1 MKKESNPIKSGRRLE
16 VYSDA
21 AKVLDAR
28 TMYQHVTLCIKCTA
42 LCLRS
47 THYTTHKQ
55 QTCFIIK
62 CSYMENVCACVYS
75 LSNFHIRSQVYV
87 RVYVLAAYPSH
98 AYLTPHPFDGF
109 VYFPAHLEYF
119 IVFNNKR
126 FCRNES
132 VFFDAFVVHSYTY
145 THCSLAL
152 TISVNVLI

>member
-87 RVYVLAAYPSH
+87 RVYVLQHTHLMHTQRLIPLTALCI
-98 AYLTPHPFDGF
+98 YLLIWSILS
-109 VYFPAHLEYF
+109 YL
-119 IVFNNKR
+119 IIN
-126 FCRNES
+126 
-132 VFFDAFVVHSYTY
+132 AFVETKVSFLMPLSYTPTP
-145 THCSLAL
+145 THTAHSHWR
-152 TISVNVLI
+152 SV